1 MTAHLR
7 RAADLDWTLG
17 ELVERRAAEHGDR
30 VLLRFGDGQTLSFAE
45 LAARVATVRT
55 LLAARGLGPGD
66 RVALMMR
73 NSLRYPVAWLAVTS
87 AGMAAVPVNSR
98 SGQLDSRH
106 LIDHS
111 GARLVIA
118 DDTTA
123 ATVHAAI
130 AGIDRGVAVE
140 DASQPDWSQ
149 LGLGR
154 RAPPADVPAGALAGV
169 QYTSGTTG
177 LPKGCMLSHRFWQ
190 QIGQSSVDV
199 LRLDESSVLLSAQ
212 PFSYIDPLWNVVA
225 ALRAGAEL
233 VILDGFHPSTFMR
246 SVAEW
251 GVTTFYCLAAMP
263 VLLMKQ
269 PPAEHDRTHRLS
281 HVACSAIPPRLHA
294 AMEQRWGVPWY
305 ELFGMT
311 ETGLNLAVL
320 EDDHDE
326 LVGTGSLGSALSH
339 CEAKV
344 VDDAGIEALP
354 GAQGELVVRGLG
366 LMDGYYENRE
376 ATAAFFAGGWAHTG
390 DIAVRDARG
399 RFTLRG
405 RIKDM
410 IRRGGENV
418 AAAEVEGVLVSH
430 PAVLECAVV
439 AMPDDDLGEE
449 LRAVVVPVVGAAP
462 SPREL
467 REHVAQRLARF
478 KVPRYWELRSELPHT
493 PSERVAKH
501 RIGGPKADL
510 IDLAGG

>member
-1 MTAHLR
+1 MTAQLR

-30 VLLRFGDGQTLSFAE
+30 VLLRFGDGETLSYAG
-45 LAARVATVRT
+45 LAARVAAVRT
-55 LLAARGLGPGD
+55 LLAARRLRPGD

-73 NSLRYPVAWLAVTS
+73 NSLRYPLAWLGVTS

-98 SGQLDSRH
+98 SGPLDSRH

-111 GARLVIA
+111 GARMVIA
-118 DDTTA
+118 DDATA
-123 ATVHAAI
+123 ATVQAAI
-130 AGIDRGVAVE
+130 AAIDRRVIVE
-140 DASQPDWSQ
+140 DASRPDWPQ
-149 LGLGR
+149 AGR
-154 RAPPADVPAGALAGV
+154 GRDAPPADVPAGTLAGV

-177 LPKGCMLSHRFWQ
+177 LPKGCMLSHRYWQ
-190 QIGQSSVDV
+190 QIGQSSADV
-199 LRLDESSVLLSAQ
+199 LRLHESSVLLSAQ

-246 SVAEW
+246 SVADW

-263 VLLMKQ
+263 VLLLKQ
-269 PPAEHDRTHRLS
+269 PPAEHDRAHRLS
-281 HVACSAIPPRLHA
+281 HVGCSAIPPRLHA
-294 AMEQRWGVPWY
+294 AIEERWGVPWY

-326 LVGTGSLGSALSH
+326 LVGTGSLGNAMSH
-339 CEAKV
+339 CEAMV
-344 VDDAGIEALP
+344 ADGSGGEAPP

-366 LMDGYYENRE
+366 LMDGYHENPE

-390 DIAVRDARG
+390 DIAVRDAEG

-449 LRAVVVPVVGAAP
+449 LRAVVVPVAGAAL

-467 REHVAQRLARF
+467 RDHVARRLARF
-478 KVPRYWELRSELPHT
+478 KVPRYWEVRSQLPHT

-501 RIGGPKADL
+501 RIGDPESDL
-510 IDLAGG
+510 VDLADA

>member
-1 MTAHLR
+1 MTPRLR

-17 ELVERRAAEHGDR
+17 ELVERRAAEHRDR
-30 VLLRFGDGQTLSFAE
+30 ALLRFGDGQTMSFAE
-45 LAARVATVRT
+45 LASRVAAVRT
-55 LLAARGLGPGD
+55 LLAERGLRAGD
-66 RVALMMR
+66 RVALIMR
-73 NSLRYPVAWLAVTS
+73 NSLRYPVAWLGVTS

-98 SGQLDSRH
+98 SGPHDSRH

-118 DDTTA
+118 DDTTS
-123 ATVHAAI
+123 ATVDAAI
-130 AGIDRGVAVE
+130 AEIDRSITVE
-140 DASQPDWSQ
+140 DASQRDWPQAGFGSK
-149 LGLGR
+149 
-154 RAPPADVPAGALAGV
+154 PPVDVPAGTLAGV

-177 LPKGCMLSHRFWQ
+177 LPKGCMLSHRYWQ
-190 QIGQSSVDV
+190 QLGQASAEV
-199 LRLDESSVLLSAQ
+199 LRLDPSSVLLCAQ

-246 SVAEW
+246 SVADW

-263 VLLMKQ
+263 VLLLKQ
-269 PPAEHDRTHRLS
+269 PPAEHDRTHGLR

-294 AMEQRWGVPWY
+294 AIEQRWGVPWY

-326 LVGTGSLGSALSH
+326 LVGSGSLGSVMSH

-344 VDDAGIEALP
+344 VDHVGIEAPP
-354 GAQGELVVRGLG
+354 GVEGELVLRGLG
-366 LMDGYYENRE
+366 LMDGYYLNPE

-390 DIAVRDARG
+390 DIAVRDSKG

-410 IRRGGENV
+410 IRRGGENI
-418 AAAEVEGVLVSH
+418 AAAEVEAVLVSH
-430 PAVLECAVV
+430 PGGLECAVL

-449 LRAVVVPVVGAAP
+449 LRAVVVPVAGATP
-462 SPREL
+462 SSGEL

-478 KVPRYWELRSELPHT
+478 KVPRYWEFRAELPRT

-501 RIGGPKADL
+501 RIGDPETDL
-510 IDLAGG
+510 IDLADR

>member
-30 VLLRFGDGQTLSFAE
+30 VLLRFGDGQTLSFAG
-45 LAARVATVRT
+45 LALRVAAVRT

-73 NSLRYPVAWLAVTS
+73 NSLRYPVAWLGVTS
-87 AGMAAVPVNSR
+87 GGMAAVPVNSR
-98 SGQLDSRH
+98 SGPLDSRH

-111 GARLVIA
+111 GARLVIT

-123 ATVHAAI
+123 PTVHAAI

-140 DASQPDWSQ
+140 DASQPDWSHP
-149 LGLGR
+149 GLGR
-154 RAPPADVPAGALAGV
+154 GAPPADVPAGTVAGV

-190 QIGQSSVDV
+190 QIGQSSADV
-199 LRLDESSVLLSAQ
+199 LRLDGSSVLLSAQ

-225 ALRAGAEL
+225 ALRSGAEL

-246 SVAEW
+246 SVADW
-251 GVTTFYCLAAMP
+251 GVTAFYCLAAMP

-281 HVACSAIPPRLHA
+281 RVACSAIPPRLHA
-294 AMEQRWGVPWY
+294 AIEQRWGVAWY

-326 LVGTGSLGSALSH
+326 LVGTGSLGSVMSH

-344 VDDAGIEALP
+344 EGDAGGEAP
-354 GAQGELVVRGLG
+354 SGTEGELVVRGLG
-366 LMDGYYENRE
+366 LMDGYYENPE

-430 PAVLECAVV
+430 PAVLECAVIAV
-439 AMPDDDLGEE
+439 PDDDLGEE
-449 LRAVVVPVVGAAP
+449 LRAVVVPVAGAAP

-478 KVPRYWELRSELPHT
+478 KVPRYWEFRSELPHT

-501 RIGGPKADL
+501 RIGGPETDL

>member
-1 MTAHLR
+1 MTARLR

-30 VLLRFGDGQTLSFAE
+30 VLLRFGDGQTLSFAG
-45 LAARVATVRT
+45 LAAQAAAVRT
-55 LLAARGLGPGD
+55 LLAARGLGQGD

-73 NSLRYPVAWLAVTS
+73 NSLRYPVAWLGVTS

-98 SGQLDSRH
+98 SGPLDSRH

-118 DDTTA
+118 DAATA
-123 ATVHAAI
+123 ATVHAAV
-130 AGIDRGVAVE
+130 AELDRRVDVE
-140 DASQPDWSQ
+140 DASQPDWLPAALAQ
-149 LGLGR
+149 G
-154 RAPPADVPAGALAGV
+154 APPADVPAGTLAGV

-190 QIGQSSVDV
+190 QIGQSSADV

-246 SVAEW
+246 SVADW

-269 PPAEHDRTHRLS
+269 PPAEHDRNHRLS
-281 HVACSAIPPRLHA
+281 HVACSAIPPPLHA
-294 AMEQRWGVPWY
+294 AIERRWGVPWY

-326 LVGTGSLGSALSH
+326 LVGTGSLGSVMSH

-344 VDDAGIEALP
+344 VADGGVEAPP
-354 GAQGELVVRGLG
+354 GVQGELVVRGLG
-366 LMDGYYENRE
+366 LMDGYYENPE

-390 DIAVRDARG
+390 DIAVRDAKG

-439 AMPDDDLGEE
+439 AVPDDDLGEE
-449 LRAVVVPVVGAAP
+449 LRAVVVPVAGASP

-467 REHVAQRLARF
+467 RAHVAERLARF
-478 KVPRYWELRSELPHT
+478 KVPRYWEFRSELPHT

-501 RIGGPKADL
+501 RIGDPETDL
-510 IDLAGG
+510 IDLAGS

>member
-1 MTAHLR
+1 MTARLR
-7 RAADLDWTLG
+7 RPADLDWTLG

-30 VLLRFGDGQTLSFAE
+30 VLLRFGDGQTLSFAG
-45 LAARVATVRT
+45 LAARVAAVRT

-66 RVALMMR
+66 RVALMMH
-73 NSLRYPVAWLAVTS
+73 NSLRYPVAWLGVTT

-98 SGQLDSRH
+98 SGPLDSRH

-118 DDTTA
+118 DDATA
-123 ATVHAAI
+123 ATVDAAI
-130 AGIDRGVAVE
+130 AEIDRRVMVE
-140 DASQPDWSQ
+140 DASQPDWPGA
-149 LGLGR
+149 GLGSG
-154 RAPPADVPAGALAGV
+154 APPADVPAGTLAGV

-177 LPKGCMLSHRFWQ
+177 LPKGCMLSHRYWQ
-190 QIGQSSVDV
+190 QIGQSSADV

-246 SVAEW
+246 SVADW

-263 VLLMKQ
+263 VLLLKQ
-269 PPAEHDRTHRLS
+269 PPAEHDRAHRLR
-281 HVACSAIPPRLHA
+281 HVGCSAIPPRLHA
-294 AMEQRWGVPWY
+294 AIEQRWGVPWY

-326 LVGTGSLGSALSH
+326 LVGTGSLGSVMSH

-344 VDDAGIEALP
+344 VDQSGGEVPP
-354 GAQGELVVRGLG
+354 GTQGELVLRGLG
-366 LMDGYYENRE
+366 LMDGYHANPE

-390 DIAVRDARG
+390 DIAVRDAKG

-430 PAVLECAVV
+430 PAVLECAIV

-449 LRAVVVPVVGAAP
+449 LRAVVVPVAGAAP

-467 REHVAQRLARF
+467 RDHVAQRLAGF
-478 KVPRYWELRSELPHT
+478 KVPRYWEFRSELPHT

-501 RIGGPKADL
+501 RIGDPESGL
-510 IDLAGG
+510 VDLADC

>member
-1 MTAHLR
+1 MREQLR

-30 VLLRFGDGQTLSFAE
+30 VLLRFGDGETLSYAG
-45 LAARVATVRT
+45 LAARVAAVRT
-55 LLAARGLGPGD
+55 LLAARRLRPGD

-73 NSLRYPVAWLAVTS
+73 NSLRYPVAWLGVAS

-98 SGQLDSRH
+98 SGPLDSRH

-111 GARLVIA
+111 GARMVIA
-118 DDTTA
+118 DDATTA
-123 ATVHAAI
+123 TVQAAV
-130 AGIDRGVAVE
+130 AEIDRGVVVE
-140 DASQPDWSQ
+140 DATRPDWPEA
-149 LGLGR
+149 GHGR
-154 RAPPADVPAGALAGV
+154 DSPPADVPAGTLAGV

-177 LPKGCMLSHRFWQ
+177 LPKGCLLSHRYWQ
-190 QIGQSSVDV
+190 QIGQSSADV

-246 SVAEW
+246 SVADW
-251 GVTTFYCLAAMP
+251 GVTAFYCLAAMP
-263 VLLMKQ
+263 VLLLKQ
-269 PPAEHDRTHRLS
+269 PPAEHDRAHRLG
-281 HVACSAIPPRLHA
+281 HVGCSAIPPQLHA
-294 AMEQRWGVPWY
+294 AIEERWGVPWY

-320 EDDHDE
+320 PDDHDE
-326 LVGTGSLGSALSH
+326 LVGTGSLGSAMSH
-339 CEAKV
+339 CEAMV
-344 VDDAGIEALP
+344 VDDAGAEAPP
-354 GAQGELVVRGLG
+354 GVQGELVVRGLG
-366 LMDGYYENRE
+366 LMDGYHENPE

-390 DIAVRDARG
+390 DIAVRDAKG

-418 AAAEVEGVLVSH
+418 AAAEVEGVLVGH
-430 PAVLECAVV
+430 PAVLECAIV

-449 LRAVVVPVVGAAP
+449 LRAVVVPVPGAAP

-467 REHVAQRLARF
+467 RDHVAQRLARF
-478 KVPRYWELRSELPHT
+478 KVPRYWELRTELPHT

-501 RIGGPKADL
+501 RIGDPRSAL
-510 IDLAGG
+510 VDLADT

>member
-1 MTAHLR
+1 MTARLR

-30 VLLRFGDGQTLSFAE
+30 VLLRFGDGQTLSYAE
-45 LAARVATVRT
+45 LAARVAAVRT

-98 SGQLDSRH
+98 SGPLDSRH
-106 LIDHS
+106 LIGHS

-123 ATVHAAI
+123 PTVHAAV
-130 AGIDRGVAVE
+130 AEIDGRVAVE
-140 DASQPDWSQ
+140 DASQPDWSRA
-149 LGLGR
+149 GLGR

-177 LPKGCMLSHRFWQ
+177 LPKGCMLSHRYWQ
-190 QIGQSSVDV
+190 QIGQSSADV

-263 VLLMKQ
+263 VLLLKQ
-269 PPAEHDRTHRLS
+269 APAEHDRTHRLS
-281 HVACSAIPPRLHA
+281 HVGCSAIPPRLHA
-294 AMEQRWGVPWY
+294 AIEQRWGVPWY

-326 LVGTGSLGSALSH
+326 LVGTGSLGGALSH

-344 VDDAGIEALP
+344 VDHAGVEAPP
-354 GAQGELVVRGLG
+354 GAAGELVVRGLG
-366 LMDGYYENRE
+366 FMDGYYDNPE
-376 ATAAFFAGGWAHTG
+376 ATAAFFANGWAHTG
-390 DIAVRDARG
+390 DIAVRDATA

-418 AAAEVEGVLVSH
+418 AAAEVEAVLVSH

-439 AMPDDDLGEE
+439 PVPDDDLGEE
-449 LRAVVVPVVGAAP
+449 LRAVVVPVAGATP
-462 SPREL
+462 SPGEL
-467 REHVAQRLARF
+467 RAHVAARLARF
-478 KVPRYWELRSELPHT
+478 KVPRYWEFRSELPHT

-501 RIGGPKADL
+501 RIGDPTTDL
-510 IDLAGG
+510 IDLVDR